1 MSDSSSTV
9 SQVCS
14 RFHRAIELI
23 GSRWSGA
30 ILQTLLQG
38 RTRYGA
44 IKAAIP
50 DLTDR
55 MLSER
60 LRSLEAEN
68 LVLRIVVPESPVRVE
83 YELTQKGRE
92 LQDALTEIGA
102 WAERWIP
109 LEGDHE
115 IEVTRDE
122 SRARNRAPSR
132 HTRKAK
138 RV

>member
-1 MSDSSSTV
+1 MSDSPAIV

-23 GSRWSGA
+23 GSRWTGA

-38 RTRYGA
+38 RTRYAA

-60 LRSLEAEN
+60 LRSLEGEN
-68 LVLRIVVPESPVRVE
+68 LVVRIVVPDSPVRVE
-83 YELTQKGRE
+83 YDLTPKGRE
-92 LQDALTEIGA
+92 LQDALKEIGA

-109 LEGDHE
+109 LDGDGPGKSTVPE
-115 IEVTRDE
+115 LK
-122 SRARNRAPSR
+122 ARKNTLSR
-132 HTRKAK
+132 HARKAK

>member
-1 MSDSSSTV
+1 MSDSPSTV

-30 ILQTLLQG
+30 I
-38 RTRYGA
+38 
-44 IKAAIP
+44 KAAIP

-60 LRSLEAEN
+60 LRTLEGEN
-68 LVLRIVVPESPVRVE
+68 LVVRIVVPESPVRVE
-83 YELTQKGRE
+83 YELTPKGRE
-92 LQDALTEIGA
+92 LQDALKEIGA

-109 LEGDHE
+109 LEDDSASKSTG
-115 IEVTRDE
+115 TE
-122 SRARNRAPSR
+122 SKARKHTPSR
-132 HTRKAK
+132 HARKTK
-138 RV
+138 HV